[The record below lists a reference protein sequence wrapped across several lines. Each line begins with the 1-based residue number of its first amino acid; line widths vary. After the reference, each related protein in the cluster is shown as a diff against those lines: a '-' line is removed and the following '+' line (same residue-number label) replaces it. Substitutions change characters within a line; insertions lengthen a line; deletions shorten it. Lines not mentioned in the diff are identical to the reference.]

1 VGTVIE
7 AKHETERRPQVA
19 MANDREDERAIR
31 HILTVDVE
39 DYFQVEAFAH
49 SISRD
54 KWDQFPSRVVANTQ
68 RILDLFDQFQARA
81 TFFFV
86 GWVAE
91 RFPSLVREVH
101 SRGHEVACH
110 SYWHRPV
117 YSLTPEEFRNDTRA
131 ACNVIEQAAGT
142 KLLGYRAPTWSI
154 TAQCLWALD
163 ILAEEGFRYDSSI
176 YPIHHD
182 LYGVPAARRFPYT
195 HTCSNGMEL
204 REFPPATVRIAG
216 TNFPAAGG
224 GYLRIFPF
232 SYTSWVFDHLE
243 KKYGQ
248 PVVVYFH
255 PWEVDPGQPRFKDKW
270 RSRFRHYTN
279 LSRMEGK
286 VKGLLEK
293 HSFQSFRDLLEA
305 ENDQAAGEQ
314 AGNSLRL
321 QNP

>member
-1 VGTVIE
+1 MVATVVE
-7 AKHETERRPQVA
+7 DKHETEQSTLA
-19 MANDREDERAIR
+19 ATANDGGEKRAIR
-31 HILTVDVE
+31 HILSVDVE

-49 SISRD
+49 SISRER
-54 KWDQFPSRVVANTQ
+54 WEQFPSRVVANTQ

-117 YSLTPEEFRNDTRA
+117 YSLTPEEFRKDTRA
-131 ACNVIEQAAGT
+131 ACDVIEQAAGT

-195 HTCSNGMEL
+195 YACSNGMKV

-232 SYTSWVFDHLE
+232 SYTNWVFNHLE
-243 KKYGQ
+243 KKYRQ

-255 PWEVDPGQPRFKDKW
+255 PWEIDPGQPRFKDKW

-286 VKGLLEK
+286 VKGLLER
-293 HSFQSFRDLLEA
+293 HSFQSFRDLLDA
-305 ENDQAAGEQ
+305 ESGSADAEPP
-314 AGNSLRL
+314 RL
-321 QNP
+321 QKA

>member
-1 VGTVIE
+1 MATVIE
-7 AKHETERRPQVA
+7 ANQNTDRRSLAQE
-19 MANDREDERAIR
+19 ANPREPARAIQ

-54 KWDQFPSRVVANTQ
+54 RWNQFPSRVVENTR
-68 RILDLFDQFQARA
+68 RILDLFEQFQARA

-117 YSLTPEEFRNDTRA
+117 YSLTPEEFRQDTRA
-131 ACNVIEQAAGT
+131 ACKVIEQATGT
-142 KLLGYRAPTWSI
+142 KILGYRAPTWSI
-154 TAQCLWALD
+154 TAQSLWALD

-182 LYGVPAARRFPYT
+182 LYGVPAAQRFPYT
-195 HTCSNGMEL
+195 HTCSNGLGL

-232 SYTSWVFDHLE
+232 SYTRWVFDHLE
-243 KKYGQ
+243 KKYRQ

-255 PWEVDPGQPRFKDKW
+255 PWEIDPGQPRFRDKW
-270 RSRFRHYTN
+270 RSQFRHYTN

-286 VKGLLEK
+286 VKGLLER
-293 HSFQSFRDLLEA
+293 HSFQSFRDLLDTES
-305 ENDQAAGEQ
+305 DPGCAGRPRN
-314 AGNSLRL
+314 AVRL
-321 QNP
+321 QNQ